1 MKIST
6 MFKKISKYNIL
17 AIFFW
22 LGLWQLLSMKL
33 GQEILLVSPVS
44 AIKRLLELFQESFFW
59 ISIKNSF
66 IRVSMGFLLGL
77 ILGSI
82 FAVIA
87 TVKNSF
93 RILLEPLMQT
103 IQAVPVVSF
112 IILCL
117 IWVSS
122 ENLSVLISFM
132 MCLPI
137 IYRNIL
143 IGIRGIPKELEE
155 MAKVFRVKK
164 IKKIRYIY
172 LSELSPYIKSACNIA
187 IGLCWKSGMA
197 AEVIAMPRNSIGE
210 NLYQSKVYLNTA
222 DLFAWTI
229 TVVILSILF
238 KTVVIK
244 LLDKLLNR
252 LEISS

>member
-1 MKIST
+1 

-44 AIKRLLELFQESFFW
+44 AIKRLLELSQESFFW
-59 ISIKNSF
+59 ISIKN
-66 IRVSMGFLLGL
+66 
-77 ILGSI
+77 
-82 FAVIA
+82 
-87 TVKNSF
+87 
-93 RILLEPLMQT
+93 
-103 IQAVPVVSF
+103 SF

>member
-1 MKIST
+1 
-6 MFKKISKYNIL
+6 MFKKISKYHIL

-22 LGLWQLLSMKL
+22 LAVWQLISMKL
-33 GQEILLVSPVS
+33 GQEILLVSPFS
-44 AIKRLLELFQESFFW
+44 AIKRLIELSQEAEFW
-59 ISIKNSF
+59 ISVKNSL
-66 IRVSMGFLLGL
+66 IRIIAGFGLGL
-77 ILGSI
+77 LFGSL

-87 TVKNSF
+87 AGKKWF
-93 RILLEPLMQT
+93 RILIEPLMQT

-117 IWVSS
+117 IWISS
-122 ENLSVLISFM
+122 ENLSVVISFM

-143 IGIRGIPKELEE
+143 SGITGIPKELEE
-155 MAKVFRVKK
+155 MAKVFKVKR

-197 AEVIAMPRNSIGE
+197 AEVIGMPLNSIGE

-229 TVVILSILF
+229 TVVILSLIF
-238 KTVVIK
+238 KTAVIK
-244 LLDKLLNR
+244 LLEKTLNR
-252 LEISS
+252 LEIKS